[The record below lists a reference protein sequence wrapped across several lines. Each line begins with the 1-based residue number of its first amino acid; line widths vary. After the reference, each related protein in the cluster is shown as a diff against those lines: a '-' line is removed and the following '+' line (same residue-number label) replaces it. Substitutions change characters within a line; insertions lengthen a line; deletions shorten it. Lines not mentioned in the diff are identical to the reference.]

1 VLEIFFEAEIMN
13 IVPRSQCLS
22 PEHVFDYFF
31 ALNKLKG
38 KEGYFE
44 PRVDIIEKDDQYVFI
59 AELPGVDKE
68 DINIQLE
75 NRLLTIDY

>member
-1 VLEIFFEAEIMN
+1 
-13 IVPRSQCLS
+13 
-22 PEHVFDYFF
+22 
-31 ALNKLKG
+31 
-38 KEGYFE
+38 FE